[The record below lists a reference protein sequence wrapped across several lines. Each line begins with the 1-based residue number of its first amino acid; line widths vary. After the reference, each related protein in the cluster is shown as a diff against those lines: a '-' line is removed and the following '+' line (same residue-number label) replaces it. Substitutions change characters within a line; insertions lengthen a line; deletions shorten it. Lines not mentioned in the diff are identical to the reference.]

1 MKKQNKIIGVYADC
15 SDNKVG
21 QTFPYMQ
28 FLSQFGNVRL
38 ISTLDNLDNIENEVD
53 MLVLPGG
60 ADVHV
65 QTYGEAPGV
74 MTGRGNQHYEYLDD
88 MLLPKFIRAGK
99 PIVGI
104 CRGMQRLN
112 TWFGGTLNQHIVGHQ
127 QGGSRSSTDQEIQF
141 IDNDGFHFVNSMH
154 HQSVKKLGDDLEV
167 IAYSQVY
174 EGCYSDSNNLST
186 WREFDKNGIVK
197 STSVAHTVVE
207 IFKHTVLPIWGFQ
220 YHPEEF
226 NCDVAKNIINDLLK

>member
-1 MKKQNKIIGVYADC
+1 MRKKTKVIGVYADC
-15 SDNKVG
+15 FDNRVG

-38 ISTLDNLDNIENEVD
+38 ISTLDNLDNIENEID
-53 MLVLPGG
+53 LLVLPGG
-60 ADVHV
+60 ADVYV
-65 QTYGEAPGV
+65 QTYGQAPGV

-112 TWFGGTLNQHIVGHQ
+112 TWFGGTLNQHIIGHQ
-127 QGGSRSSTDQEIQF
+127 QGGSRSSADQEIQF
-141 IDNDGFHFVNSMH
+141 VDNDGFHFVNSMH
-154 HQSVKKLGDDLEV
+154 HQSVDKLGDDLEV
-167 IAYSQVY
+167 IAYSEVY
-174 EGCYSDSNNLST
+174 EGCYSNLDSVRS
-186 WREFDKNGIVK
+186 WRKYDKKGIVLA
-197 STSVAHTVVE
+197 TEMAATTVE

-226 NCDVAKNIINDLLK
+226 NCEVARNVINDLLN